1 MQIQF
6 PLLIPFLLF
15 GCLFGSLL
23 IAAVTDLKSRRI
35 PNIVTYSTIVSAI
48 LIYSLVAGW
57 TGLAFSL
64 KGTVCGL
71 GLLLF
76 PYLLGG
82 MGAGDVKLMGAVG
95 AVLGV
100 DHTVYAFLVVALLG
114 GVVSVAVLIARGESL
129 QVAKRLWNAFC
140 CTFGGVGVAALQTD
154 RQSLKQKGLPYG
166 VVIACGTAAYM
177 TYLAVLGPGW
187 PGIDSLIS
195 G

>member
-6 PLLIPFLLF
+6 PLLVPFLLF
-15 GCLFGSLL
+15 GCLFGSLS

-35 PNIVTYSTIVSAI
+35 PNIVTYSTIAFAV

-71 GLLLF
+71 GLLLV

-82 MGAGDVKLMGAVG
+82 MGAGDVKLMAAVG

-114 GVVSVAVLIARGESL
+114 GVVSVAVLVARGESL
-129 QVAKRLWNAFC
+129 QVAKRLWNAYC
-140 CTFGGVGVAALQTD
+140 CAFGGVGAAALQTD
-154 RQSLKQKGLPYG
+154 RKTLKQKGLPYG
-166 VVIACGTAAYM
+166 VVIACGTAAYV
-177 TYLAVLGPGW
+177 TYLVVLG
-187 PGIDSLIS
+187 PGIDSLIP